1 VRIRL
6 FPKVEREKIEDRLEP
21 ARCLCCGMTPRA
33 MARRVVI
40 HGKPTPRQT
49 QEWHLARLERS
60 ARLTAPFDGLW
71 KKPGAEFPW
80 GLIKTRVEPKA
91 PADAH
96 ESVLSRI
103 SSAANAKAAKKILG
117 EAPAEASSGTKRK
130 WYRAV
135 YRREWRE
142 AVA

>member
-6 FPKVEREKIEDRLEP
+6 FPKVEREKIEERLEP
-21 ARCLCCGMTPRA
+21 ARCLCCGMTARA
-33 MARRVVI
+33 IAGAKGKRR
-40 HGKPTPRQT
+40 T
-49 QEWHLARLERS
+49 QAWHADRLERS

-80 GLIKTRVEPKA
+80 GIIKTRVEPKAPKA

-117 EAPAEASSGTKRK
+117 EAPAEASSDTKRK